1 MGLPLFKV
9 YFDLLY
15 DEGICFTG
23 MDPSYEEWPLVRVK
37 IVVGCR
43 EGVWLCVQLFLHLV
57 SLIFIILI
65 NIESLKH
72 AGRNSSRG
80 PT

>member
-23 MDPSYEEWPLVRVK
+23 MDPYEQWPLVRVK
-37 IVVGCR
+37 IVFGCR

-72 AGRNSSRG
+72 SGRNSSHK